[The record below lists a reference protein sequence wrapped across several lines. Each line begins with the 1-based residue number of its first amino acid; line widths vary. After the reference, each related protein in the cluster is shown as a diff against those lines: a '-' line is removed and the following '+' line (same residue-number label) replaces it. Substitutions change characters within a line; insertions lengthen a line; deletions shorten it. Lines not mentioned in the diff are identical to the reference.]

1 MMDDSAAVSIL
12 FNPPHLYGV
21 DVRFTVGI
29 DDEKIA
35 EGKAGE
41 TVSVRLPAGRQKILI
56 LVENG
61 TATSFTGTTEVEVRD
76 GQSLKIR
83 YGILA
88 RTAKLVFNRK

>member
-1 MMDDSAAVSIL
+1 MDGSSAITIL
-12 FNPPHLYGV
+12 FNPPHLYSG
-21 DVRFTVGI
+21 DIHFTVGI

-41 TVSVRLPAGRQKILI
+41 TVKINIPEGRRKILI

-61 TATSFTGTTEVEVRD
+61 SATSFSGTTEVEVRD

-83 YGILA
+83 YGILS
-88 RTAKLVFNRK
+88 RTAKLTFRK

>member
-1 MMDDSAAVSIL
+1 MDDSAAISIL
-12 FNPPHLYGV
+12 FNPPHLYGGEV
-21 DVRFTVGI
+21 HFTVGI
-29 DDEKIA
+29 NDEKIA

-41 TVSVRLPAGRQKILI
+41 TVSIKLPTGRHNILI

-61 TATSFTGTTEVEVRD
+61 TPTSFTGTTEVEVRD

-88 RTAKLVFNRK
+88 RTAKLVFNKK